1 MQTLPPV
8 DAMPLRTILRFVLT
22 AALVLAVGNAAAA
35 YPERP
40 VRMIIAATAGSGP
53 DILARQI
60 GAKLTELWG
69 QQVVVDAR
77 PGATGVVGAEIVAK
91 SAPDGYTLWFA
102 TMTQLIG
109 TTLYQRYLMAS
120 EFAPVGMVASTAFA
134 IAANSSLPVT
144 TIPELI
150 AYAKARPGQL
160 LYGSSGQGSTAHLCM
175 EMFRSLTGI
184 EIIHIPYKGAVPAI
198 TDLMGGQVQIACQ
211 AVPSLPTYLK
221 TGRIRS
227 LGVTTLTRTVI
238 APDVPPVADAVPGFE
253 ILGWYGMLAPLR
265 TPPEV
270 IAKVNADV
278 MRTLKSPEVQ
288 EKLIVLGAEAATSS
302 PAEFGAFLR
311 RETSKWTKLLRE
323 ANIRPSE

>member
-1 MQTLPPV
+1 MQTPPPV
-8 DAMPLRTILRFVLT
+8 DAMPSRTILRLALS
-22 AALVLAVGNAAAA
+22 AALLLAVGGVAAG

-134 IAANSSLPVT
+134 IAVTSNLPVT

-175 EMFRSLTGI
+175 EMFRTLSGI
-184 EIIHIPYKGAVPAI
+184 DIVHVPYKGAVPAI

-238 APDVPPVADAVPGFE
+238 APDVPSVADTLPGFE

-288 EKLIVLGAEAATSS
+288 EKLIVLGAEAAGSS
-302 PAEFGAFLR
+302 PADFGAFLR
-311 RETSKWTKLLRE
+311 RETVKWTKLLRD